1 MDRPA
6 GRLGIE
12 MLTLLGMPPVE
23 YVRLAGELGCVEV
36 STGLSGLPLTMF
48 GITDFAPYPLW
59 SLKDD
64 AALRREMIA
73 AMRDC
78 GVAIGL
84 GEGFRVARD
93 LDPCDSAAELDI
105 MAELG
110 ALRINAICMDESMV
124 AGSSEA
130 KEKLAVLSEMAISR
144 GMIFTIEFFPPEGIT
159 SLERALEVVE
169 FIGRGKARVLLDTTH
184 MFRTGGT
191 VEQVAAL
198 VAEDLIGYCQLSDGR
213 NAPPDADYMMTA
225 MFARDVPGQGHLP
238 LRELIAVLPKD
249 LTISLEI
256 PRLDDLRGGMSP
268 RDHAAR
274 CVAAARALGA

>member
-1 MDRPA
+1 MDKPS

-23 YVRLAGELGCVEV
+23 YVQLAAELGCVEV

-48 GITDFAPYPLW
+48 GITDFAPWPMW

-64 AALRREMIA
+64 KALRQEMIA
-73 AMRDC
+73 AMRGC
-78 GVAIGL
+78 GVSIGL
-84 GEGFRVARD
+84 GEGFRVAKD
-93 LDPCDSAAELDI
+93 LDPRDSAEDLDI

-110 ALRINAICMDESMV
+110 AKRINAICMDDAMMV
-124 AGSSEA
+124 GSNEA
-130 KEKLAVLSEMAISR
+130 KEKLAVLSEMAIAR

-159 SLERALEVVE
+159 SLERALEVVDY
-169 FIGRGKARVLLDTTH
+169 IGRGKAHVLLDTTH
-184 MFRTGGT
+184 LFSTGGT
-191 VEQVAAL
+191 VAQIAAL
-198 VAEDLIGYCQLSDGR
+198 DPGLIGYCQLSDGR
-213 NAPPDADYMMTA
+213 NAPPDDAYMMTA
-225 MFARDVPGQGHLP
+225 MFARDVPGQGQLP
-238 LRELIAVLPKD
+238 LRELIAILPKH
-249 LTISLEI
+249 LTISLEV